1 LAPRKITV
9 NALCPGWADTEMAWS
24 GMRDIAAGMGITPEQ
39 FYRQAMSHVPL
50 GEMVQPEEVAETV
63 LFLASEAGKNITAQ
77 AISIC
82 GGSTQA

>member
-1 LAPRKITV
+1 
-9 NALCPGWADTEMAWS
+9 
-24 GMRDIAAGMGITPEQ
+24 MRDIAVRRHITVED
-39 FYRQAMSHVPL
+39 FRQEAMSRVPL
-50 GEMVQPEEVAETV
+50 GEMIAPEEVAELA